1 MKLCNQ
7 IQCEILFL
15 ADSGRLT
22 HLAVIH
28 LGLHHPFHVLF
39 LHGGGHTEAV
49 AHAQDFRP
57 AIWVRHLHWAVQ
69 NHRPRIQLQQ
79 RYNDKLTVRQRR
91 TWFIFNVVLQFK
103 SLLVCI
109 INLCGEIQNVYT
121 GTSLLAAFLSL
132 ITVENMSSH
141 WTVQA
146 SRAVLLSI
154 IWMH

>member
-1 MKLCNQ
+1 MQTNGRSDHVSFVTNKNRLHFLYMHYAIRYNVKFF
-7 IQCEILFL
+7 FL

-69 NHRPRIQLQQ
+69 NHRPRVQLQQ

-91 TWFIFNVVLQFK
+91 TYRLFFNVALQFK
-103 SLLVCI
+103 SLSVCI
-109 INLCGEIQNVYT
+109 INICGEIQNLCT
-121 GTSLLAAFLSL
+121 GT
-132 ITVENMSSH
+132 
-141 WTVQA
+141 
-146 SRAVLLSI
+146 
-154 IWMH
+154 

>member
-1 MKLCNQ
+1 MQIYLYCYQNAIRMQYKNRLHFLYTMKLCNQ
-7 IQCEILFL
+7 IQCEIIFFGRKYDLFFPS
-15 ADSGRLT
+15 SGRLT

-69 NHRPRIQLQQ
+69 NHRPRVQLQQ

-91 TWFIFNVVLQFK
+91 TYRLFFNVALQFK
-103 SLLVCI
+103 SLSVCI
-109 INLCGEIQNVYT
+109 INICGEIQNLCT
-121 GTSLLAAFLSL
+121 GT
-132 ITVENMSSH
+132 
-141 WTVQA
+141 
-146 SRAVLLSI
+146 
-154 IWMH
+154 

>member
-1 MKLCNQ
+1 MQKILYCYQNAMRM
-7 IQCEILFL
+7 QCHNTKIGFIFSTQWNYAIRYNVKFFFLAENRIFL

-69 NHRPRIQLQQ
+69 NHRPRVQLQQ

-91 TWFIFNVVLQFK
+91 TYRLLLMLYYNLNHCPFVL
-103 SLLVCI
+103 
-109 INLCGEIQNVYT
+109 
-121 GTSLLAAFLSL
+121 
-132 ITVENMSSH
+132 
-141 WTVQA
+141 
-146 SRAVLLSI
+146 
-154 IWMH
+154 